1 MSTEQVAIGP
11 AQLNWFKSSY
21 SGPGGG
27 DCVEV
32 AWFKSSYSGSAGGDC
47 VEVAVAPNTVHIRD
61 SKNAHGAILRLP
73 AAGWTAFVSF
83 AGDHK
88 NVPA

>member
-1 MSTEQVAIGP
+1 MSNHQPLGRP
-11 AQLNWFKSSY
+11 SGLSWFKSSY
-21 SGPGGG
+21 SGTSGGE
-27 DCVEV
+27 CVEV
-32 AWFKSSYSGSAGGDC
+32 ALADH
-47 VEVAVAPNTVHIRD
+47 TVHIRD

-83 AGDHK
+83 AGDHE

>member
-1 MSTEQVAIGP
+1 MSTEQVTAGP
-11 AQLNWFKSSY
+11 AQLTWLKSSY
-21 SGPGGG
+21 SGSDGG

-32 AWFKSSYSGSAGGDC
+32 AWFKSSYSGSGGGDC
-47 VEVAVAPNTVHIRD
+47 VEVALASNTVHIRD

-83 AGDHK
+83 ASDHE

>member
-1 MSTEQVAIGP
+1 MSTQQIAPGP
-11 AQLNWFKSSY
+11 AQLT
-21 SGPGGG
+21 
-27 DCVEV
+27 
-32 AWFKSSYSGSAGGDC
+32 WFKSSYSGSAGGDCVEVGWFKSSYSGSGGGNC

-61 SKNAHGAILRLP
+61 SKNAQGAILRLP

-83 AGDHK
+83 AGDHE